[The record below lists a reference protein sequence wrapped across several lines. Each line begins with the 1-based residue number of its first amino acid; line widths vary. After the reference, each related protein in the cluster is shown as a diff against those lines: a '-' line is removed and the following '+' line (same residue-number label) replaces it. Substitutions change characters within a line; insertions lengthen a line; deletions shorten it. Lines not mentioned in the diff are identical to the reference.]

1 MLASNQLINRLNLG
15 LGSTISVLMFV
26 LVAIIAFLF
35 IKVFGAGASPTGG
48 D

>member
-1 MLASNQLINRLNLG
+1 
-15 LGSTISVLMFV
+15 VLLFV
-26 LVAIIAFLF
+26 LVGIIAFLF